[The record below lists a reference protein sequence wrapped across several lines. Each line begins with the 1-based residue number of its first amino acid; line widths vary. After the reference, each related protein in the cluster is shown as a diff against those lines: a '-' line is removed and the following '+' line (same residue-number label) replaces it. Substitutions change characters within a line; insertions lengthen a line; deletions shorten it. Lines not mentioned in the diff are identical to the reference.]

1 MATQVVTATGS
12 GIALSNSVIS
22 RYIENY
28 LEAAMVVRLYDQL
41 AMPIGQ
47 PMETLSR
54 GADVTVPFLSDMDPG
69 TSTISEVADVDA
81 QTLRDA
87 AATVTPTS
95 RGEAL
100 QASEKL
106 WIQGFTDYHAK
117 MAQRVGKNM
126 METVDALARNAAT
139 QGSLVLRNQSTSAR
153 STLNAG
159 STGHRATRALFT
171 KAASLIQS
179 LKIPGF
185 TDAQSGNAAWAAIT
199 NPWVY
204 DDLLVDAGGIL
215 EVGQYQ
221 KQEIILSN
229 ELGSLGNFRLVV
241 SPWAK
246 IFMGA
251 GADHAN
257 VVATTL
263 STAANALATSISVAA
278 SSSVH
283 LGEWLTIGTEET
295 AGTHQ
300 SKNER
305 VRYVSSGSAGTT
317 INIVGEGAN
326 GGLRFDHASATAV
339 RNADSAHTIV
349 FGGPASLVKVFA
361 PSIGEFG
368 QIVGPKRDGK
378 LDQFLSLGWKWY
390 GGYGRIRENGLVRA
404 EVSVSAEA

>member
-28 LEAAMVVRLYDQL
+28 LEGAMVVRLYDQI
-41 AMPIGQ
+41 AMPFGQ

-69 TSTISEVADVDA
+69 TTAISEVADVDA

-100 QASEKL
+100 QASEAL
-106 WIQGFTDYHAK
+106 WIKGFTDYHAK

-126 METVDALARNAAT
+126 METIDLQAQAAAT
-139 QGSLVLRNQSTSAR
+139 QASLRLANGSVAR
-153 STLNAG
+153 ASLNAG

-179 LKIPGF
+179 LKVPGF
-185 TDAQSGNAAWAAIT
+185 VDPQSGNQAWAAIT

-215 EVGQYQ
+215 EVGEYQ
-221 KQEIILSN
+221 RQEIILSN

-263 STAANALATSISVAA
+263 STAASALATSISVAS

-283 LGEWLTIGTEET
+283 FGEWLTIGTEET
-295 AGTHQ
+295 GNTHYGT
-300 SKNER
+300 NER

-317 INIVGEGAN
+317 INLVGEGPN

-349 FGGPASLVKVFA
+349 FGGPNSLVKVFA
-361 PSIGEFG
+361 PSIGEYG

-378 LDQFLSLGWKWY
+378 LDQFISLGWKWY
-390 GGYGRIRENGLVRA
+390 GGYGVVRQNGLVRA
-404 EVSVSAEA
+404 EVAVSAEA